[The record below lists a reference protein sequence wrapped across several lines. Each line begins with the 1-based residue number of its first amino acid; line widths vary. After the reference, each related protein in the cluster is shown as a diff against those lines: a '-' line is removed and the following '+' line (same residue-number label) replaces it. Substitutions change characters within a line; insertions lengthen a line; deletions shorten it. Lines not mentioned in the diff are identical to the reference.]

1 MSSLQISLFDD
12 DSDEAEVDVQSADA
26 PQTEPEL
33 ETSQGTEP
41 ETQPET
47 EVSTAGATSPD
58 ADATAESSL
67 PASGAELLDGSSPD
81 QRRVAEA
88 LARTL
93 ALGAVA
99 AARKRVT

>member
-1 MSSLQISLFDD
+1 MSLFEDAT
-12 DSDEAEVDVQSADA
+12 DEAEADVRSADA

-41 ETQPET
+41 ETQPEA

-67 PASGAELLDGSSPD
+67 PASGAELLDESSPD